1 MVGLKNERKGN
12 LEHEIRYHKFVIS
25 REATG
30 LRLTFPFTFFS
41 MKTLQFWRKQNANKK
56 KIKITQK
63 LDENKTDSPLLLLV
77 NTKAKTMKN

>member
-1 MVGLKNERKGN
+1 
-12 LEHEIRYHKFVIS
+12 
-25 REATG
+25 
-30 LRLTFPFTFFS
+30 

-63 LDENKTDSPLLLLV
+63 LDENKTDSRLLLLV